1 MGRKILVVDDDAD
14 ILALL
19 VFLIGRTGVVALAA
33 RDATEAMAL
42 FASEQPD
49 LAIVDVMLPALSGFD
64 LVSRL
69 RAQSEMPILMLSACS
84 SDDDKVRGLEAGADD
99 YLTKPFSH
107 RELVARIA
115 AHLRRARS
123 DRHQTEERVVLR
135 VGPITLN
142 VAEHAA
148 DKEGRALCLTATE
161 FRLLHC
167 LMDRARTVVPTTS
180 LLREVWG
187 YDDAAARDVLR
198 VTLYRLRRKLED
210 DPRSPQLLRTIPG
223 VGLMLTSDTSAP
235 TAQPVL
241 TAQPLP
247 S

>member
-69 RAQSEMPILMLSACS
+69 RAQSEIPILMLSACS

-135 VGPITLN
+135 VGQLTLN

-167 LMDRARTVVPTTS
+167 LMDKASTVVPTTS

-223 VGLMLTSDTSAP
+223 VGLMLTSDTPAP
-235 TAQPVL
+235 TPQPVL
-241 TAQPLP
+241 TAQPVL